1 MTAIPI
7 TTYLGT
13 PEPEVSSFGRSSNL
27 FVAEPTTG
35 EVVGS
40 FVEEVFSGAGSLAQD
55 IRASNIR
62 KLERREEAI
71 SEADWKDSDNFRSGI
86 KYYDTMTKGSSK
98 ILAESKD
105 DRDNRALV
113 TSKASGMQ
121 TVAGFGVGFVLGL
134 GEPKNLATGLAAT
147 LLTGG
152 VGSIIPSLGRT
163 IAVNTVRGAA
173 VRGGVEGVVAAA
185 LTEPSNIESS
195 KIVQGDYTM
204 ADSIL
209 NMTLGVVL
217 GAGIGG
223 GVKALQIRG
232 AAKKA
237 YRAETDDLALKEL
250 DTALAQT
257 VEGSQVDV
265 TAVKQIENIEAK
277 AKAQRELPK
286 IEEKIAAKQAE
297 TGLVPVT
304 QRPEFKKW
312 FEGSQVVDVDGAP
325 RVVYHG
331 TNVEFKEFSRSE
343 IGSVTGVQGGGV
355 FWFTDSPDKAGHF
368 AGLSAQISNKFEGEN
383 IRPSYVKMKNPI
395 MIDARDGLPFKP
407 WLMDEYF
414 ADIKKQGHDGAI
426 IRNWNDGDLKEATV
440 YAAPEPEQIKS
451 IFGSNSKEVIPSERL
466 QLKKGQALSDSR
478 QTIDQAPLTKLK
490 NDISRNDNSTAYD
503 PKSSEAVAKELE
515 EFKDIDDQI
524 RLEQELE
531 GVQEE
536 LAELNE
542 QGLLNSEEIKTL
554 ERLAEIDA
562 ESAIFDNVLLQS
574 KLCLTRG

>member
-1 MTAIPI
+1 MTAIPVA
-7 TTYLGT
+7 TYLGT
-13 PEPEVSSFGRSSNL
+13 PEPKISPFGRSSNL
-27 FVAEPTTG
+27 FAAETTTG

-40 FVEEVFSGAGSLAQD
+40 SVEEVFFGAGSLAQD
-55 IRASNIR
+55 IQASNIL

-71 SEADWKDSDNFRSGI
+71 SEDDWKDSDNFRPGI

-98 ILAESKD
+98 ILAESED
-105 DRDNRALV
+105 DRQNRALV
-113 TSKASGMQ
+113 TSKASGLQ
-121 TVAGFGVGFVLGL
+121 RVVGFGVGFILGL

-147 LLTGG
+147 LLTAG
-152 VGSIIPSLGRT
+152 VGSVIPALGRT
-163 IAVNTVRGAA
+163 IAVNTIRGAA
-173 VRGGVEGVVAAA
+173 VRGGVEGIVAAA

-223 GVKALQIRG
+223 GVKALQLRG
-232 AAKKA
+232 EAKRA

-257 VEGSQVDV
+257 VEGSQVDI
-265 TAVKQIENIEAK
+265 TAVKQIENVEAK

-297 TGLVPVT
+297 FDIQPII
-304 QRPEFKKW
+304 PEAFNNSK
-312 FEGSQVVDVDGAP
+312 VVDVDGKIAT
-325 RVVYHG
+325 VFHV
-331 TNVEFKEFSRSE
+331 TDAEFKTFKPSKD
-343 IGSVTGVQGGGV
+343 GVV
-355 FWFTDSPDKAGHF
+355 FTDNPAAAFDLALGQNVKASHLNLENPHIVDF
-368 AGLSAQISNKFEGEN
+368 QNKRSSADM
-383 IRPSYVKMKNPI
+383 PSEVSLAKKN
-395 MIDARDGLPFKP
+395 
-407 WLMDEYF
+407 
-414 ADIKKQGHDGAI
+414 GHDGVI
-426 IRNWNDGDLKEATV
+426 ISNVAEGGGIKPHTKYVAFEPKQVASKYKRDLDIVEAEAL
-440 YAAPEPEQIKS
+440 YNLES
-451 IFGSNSKEVIPSERL
+451 
-466 QLKKGQALSDSR
+466 KKGQALSDAS
-478 QTIDQAPLTKLK
+478 QPVDQAPLTKLK
-490 NDISRNDNSTAYD
+490 NDISKNDNSTAYD
-503 PKSSEAVAKELE
+503 PLDSERIQKELE
-515 EFKDIDDQI
+515 EFGDIDDQI

-531 GVQEE
+531 GIQEE
-536 LAELNE
+536 LAELNA